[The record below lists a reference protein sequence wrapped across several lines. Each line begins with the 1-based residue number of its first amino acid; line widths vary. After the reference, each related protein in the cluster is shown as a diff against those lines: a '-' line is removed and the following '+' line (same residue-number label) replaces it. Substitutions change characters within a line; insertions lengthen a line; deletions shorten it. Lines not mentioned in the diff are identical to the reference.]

1 MRDRHNKLA
10 LSILCLTHTQRV
22 CSKLSGPQPVQL
34 VKWDEIDVYQ
44 TLHMYC
50 SQLELEFTT
59 KLSCQNR
66 RSLLSELLRSLAN
79 QHIMVPQFGYRNL
92 VPKFN

>member
-1 MRDRHNKLA
+1 MPH
-10 LSILCLTHTQRV
+10 THSVCV

-59 KLSCQNR
+59 
-66 RSLLSELLRSLAN
+66 A
-79 QHIMVPQFGYRNL
+79 MAV
-92 VPKFN
+92 VA